1 MNELHTTDRLVV
13 PIKPLKL
20 RSVGTRHM
28 LVENAPDK
36 ADLTYVYTLNASAAW
51 LWQTVCDRPS
61 TVAQLVSQFADHF
74 HLSPAQAATDV
85 QAQLNDW
92 QGMGLISLP
101 E

>member
-1 MNELHTTDRLVV
+1 MNESPISDSLVV
-13 PIKPLKL
+13 PTKPLKL

-36 ADLTYVYTLNASAAW
+36 ADLTYVYTLNATAAW
-51 LWQTVCDRPS
+51 LWQAVCERPS
-61 TVAQLVSQFADHF
+61 TVAQLVSQFADQF
-74 HLSPAQAATDV
+74 HLSPAQATTDV

-92 QGMGLISLP
+92 QDMGLILLR